1 MDGYKGGLQ
10 SKTMAIILLFIITS
24 MALSVFIK
32 IVTFGKKIQ
41 KRVVTSMW

>member
-1 MDGYKGGLQ
+1 MYIKEVYRVNIM
-10 SKTMAIILLFIITS
+10 TMALLFIITS

-32 IVTFGKKIQ
+32 IVKFGKKIQ

>member
-1 MDGYKGGLQ
+1 MYLKEVYRV
-10 SKTMAIILLFIITS
+10 KTMAIILLFIITS

-32 IVTFGKKIQ
+32 IVKFGKKIQ